1 MLRKQILSKEQLRN
15 IKDNLIQNRKNFKQ
29 DKNTG
34 DFSFLPVSLC
44 NNKNFIEQ
52 NSDFFNAV
60 EKTPGGWEFLRKE
73 NPPNHL
79 GYTRWRH
86 PILDKIETNVKNI
99 NCYRDITIACYI
111 RNMKEI
117 AINGWGY
124 WVDKQIDYYIDIINK
139 ELNSNN

>member
-1 MLRKQILSKEQLRN
+1 MEKQQHLSK
-15 IKDNLIQNRKNFKQ
+15 KDLLKL
-29 DKNTG
+29 KNTIIENRE
-34 DFSFLPVSLC
+34 FFKS
-44 NNKNFIEQ
+44 NENKGNFNFIPEYLCR
-52 NSDFFNAV
+52 NPLIIKEYENFYNAV
-60 EKTPGGWEFLRKE
+60 EKTPGGWEFLKNE

-86 PILDKIETNVKNI
+86 SILDQIEINVKNV
-99 NCYRDITIACYI
+99 NCYRDITIACHI